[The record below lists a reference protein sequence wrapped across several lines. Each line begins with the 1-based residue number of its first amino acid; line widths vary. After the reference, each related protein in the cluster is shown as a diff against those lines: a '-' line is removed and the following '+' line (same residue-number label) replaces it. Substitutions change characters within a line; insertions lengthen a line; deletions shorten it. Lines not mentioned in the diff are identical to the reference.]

1 MPPPPDDVELQLAEL
16 KKGYARQLP
25 EKAARVETLCESFFS
40 QAWEEERCSTA
51 CRSAHSLAGSSGT
64 YGFGELGKVA
74 KLLENVIKGSLERR
88 SALTTG
94 ELADARKHL
103 GTLKEMARAAGA

>member
-1 MPPPPDDVELQLAEL
+1 MPPPPDDIEQQMAEL
-16 KKGYARQLP
+16 KRGYASQLP
-25 EKAARVETLCESFFS
+25 EKAKRVESICEAFFM
-40 QAWEEERCSTA
+40 QPWDEERCSTA

-74 KLLENVIKGSLERR
+74 KLLENLIKGSLDRKTP
-88 SALTTG
+88 LGDG

-103 GTLKEMARAAGA
+103 GTLKELAAAAGA